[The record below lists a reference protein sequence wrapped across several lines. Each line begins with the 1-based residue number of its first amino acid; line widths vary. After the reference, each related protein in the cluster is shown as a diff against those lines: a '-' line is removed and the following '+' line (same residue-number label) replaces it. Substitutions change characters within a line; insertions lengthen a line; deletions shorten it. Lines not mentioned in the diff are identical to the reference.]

1 MDIEDDKT
9 KRYNIKTAETG
20 KQEGQTKKGK
30 SKKSKKEKKHP
41 KLRLAIK
48 IILIVI
54 VLLCLMGIGAFAALF
69 FGDTWN
75 MTEEDLVIKMQNS
88 VTYDKDEDAWHEIKG
103 EENRKV
109 IPLSEMGEYI
119 PKAYVA
125 IEDERFYKHSGID
138 LYRTAGAIFTYVVN
152 GGRSSFGG
160 STITQQLVKNLKED
174 DDDSIARKIRE
185 WSRAYKVEKM
195 LSKSQILELY
205 LTNC

>member
-9 KRYNIKTAETG
+9 KRYTIKTAETSKEKEK
-20 KQEGQTKKGK
+20 KQGQKDKGK
-30 SKKSKKEKKHP
+30 KPKKDKKQKKHP

-54 VLLCLMGIGAFAALF
+54 VLLCLIGIGAFAALF

-75 MTEEDLVIKMQNS
+75 MTEDDLVIKMQNS
-88 VTYDKDEDAWHEIKG
+88 VTYDKDGEAWHEIKG

-125 IEDERFYKHSGID
+125 IED
-138 LYRTAGAIFTYVVN
+138 
-152 GGRSSFGG
+152 
-160 STITQQLVKNLKED
+160 
-174 DDDSIARKIRE
+174 
-185 WSRAYKVEKM
+185 
-195 LSKSQILELY
+195 
-205 LTNC
+205 